1 MLRGM
6 NKIGQSWIGKVL
18 VVVLFGF
25 LIISFAIW
33 GIGDIFRGA
42 VRTDVATIG
51 DINIS
56 AEAYRTAYQNEVQRL
71 ARQTRQSISPERA
84 RALGIDAQ
92 VLGRLITEA
101 ALDQKARGLGLSV
114 SNELV
119 AKTITEDPNFQG
131 PGGRFERSRFEEVLF
146 SNSLNE
152 ATYVREQRAVIARL
166 QLAEAITGALPV
178 PLAMREAVHR
188 YGAERRSAAYLVLPA
203 SIAGDI
209 AAPTDEQLKAFFEER
224 KTAFRAPEYRGV
236 NVVALTPETLAK
248 PDAVSDAEA
257 RQRYDELKG
266 SRFGTPERRTIQQI
280 VLPNAE
286 AAEAAAKRI
295 TDGTDF
301 EAIAAENNVD
311 PKNLELGTLAKSD
324 MFDPA
329 VAEAVFSL
337 AEGAV
342 SGPVQGRFGNVIVR
356 VTNVQPES
364 VKPFEEVAAE
374 VKREV
379 GLERARR
386 ELDTVHDAVE
396 DLRASAR
403 PLTEVASEKGLPLIS
418 VPAIDRTGRDKAGN
432 PIPNLPEREALVT
445 ATFNS
450 DIGADNEPLRTRD
463 GGYVW
468 YEVTGVEP
476 ARDKSLDEVRDAVV
490 EQWRAEQ
497 ISRRLAERARAI
509 VERLEKGEAL
519 EAVAAEVGLQAK
531 TVSDLVRG
539 AARDDLSAEVVN
551 RLFATPV
558 GKPASAAGTEES
570 RVVFNVTAASMPP
583 FVTSTN
589 EAQRIEEQLRILLTD
604 DLLAQYIAQLQKD
617 LGVTINEQNMRR
629 AIGGES

>member
-6 NKIGQSWIGKVL
+6 NKIGQSWIGKVI

-25 LIISFAIW
+25 LIVSFAIW

-42 VRTDVATIG
+42 VRTDVASVG
-51 DINIS
+51 NINIS
-56 AEAYRTAYQNEVQRL
+56 ADAFRNAYQNEVQRL

-84 RALGIDAQ
+84 RALGIDTR

-101 ALDQKARGLGLSV
+101 ALDQKARDLGLGV

-119 AKTITEDPNFQG
+119 ARTITEDPNFQG
-131 PGGRFERSRFEEVLF
+131 PSGRFERSRFEEVLF

-152 ATYVREQRAVIARL
+152 AAYVREQRAVIARL

-203 SIAGDI
+203 SIAGEI
-209 AAPTDEQLKAFFEER
+209 AGPTDEQLKTFFEER
-224 KTAFRAPEYRGV
+224 KSAFRAPEYRAV
-236 NVVALTPETLAK
+236 NVVALTPETIAK
-248 PDAVSDAEA
+248 PEAVSDAEA
-257 RQRYDELKG
+257 RQRYEELKG

-280 VLPNAE
+280 VFPTAE

-295 TDGTDF
+295 AEGAAF
-301 EAIAAENNVD
+301 EAIAAENNID
-311 PKNLELGTLAKSD
+311 PKNLELGTLSKSE

-329 VAEAVFSL
+329 VADAAFSL

-342 SGPVQGRFGNVIVR
+342 SGPIGSRFGNVIVR
-356 VTNVQPES
+356 VTKVQPES
-364 VKPFEEVAAE
+364 TKPFEEVAAE

-379 GLERARR
+379 ALERARR
-386 ELDTVHDAVE
+386 ELDTMHDAVE

-403 PLTEVASEKGLPLIS
+403 PLTEVAREKGLPLVS
-418 VPAIDRTGRDKAGN
+418 VPALDRTGLDKAGN
-432 PIPNLPEREALVT
+432 PVPNLPEREALVT
-445 ATFNS
+445 ATFSS
-450 DIGADNEPLRTRD
+450 DVGADNEPLRTRD

-476 ARDKSLDEVRDAVV
+476 ARDKLLEEVRDAVV
-490 EQWRAEQ
+490 AQWRSEQ
-497 ISRRLAERARAI
+497 ISRQLTERARSI
-509 VERLEKGEAL
+509 VERIERGETL
-519 EAVAAEVGLQAK
+519 EAIAAEQGLQAK
-531 TVSDLVRG
+531 NASDLARG
-539 AARDDLSAEVVN
+539 AGKDELSAEVVN
-551 RLFATPV
+551 RMFATPV
-558 GKPASAAGTEES
+558 GKAASAAGSDES
-570 RVVFNVTAASMPP
+570 RVVFKVTGATMPP

-589 EAQRIEEQLRILLTD
+589 EAQRMEEQLRILLTD

-617 LGVTINEQNMRR
+617 LGVTINQQNMRR